1 MEIFWSEKLNL
12 PNKKAFHEFA
22 QKMAN
27 RLMQGFCRYG
37 GPYAKQK
44 YMTRLTLELKEYKK
58 TGNAEHLINIANYA
72 HLEMCTP
79 EHKEFH
85 FDNTVDSA
93 TRKRVF

>member
-1 MEIFWSEKLNL
+1 MEIYWSKKLKLLNEKSFLD
-12 PNKKAFHEFA
+12 FV

-27 RLMQGFCRYG
+27 RIMQGYCRYG
-37 GPYAKQK
+37 NPSKDKK
-44 YMTRLTLELKEYKK
+44 YFTRLLLEAKEYKK

-72 HLEMCTP
+72 HLECFAP
-79 EHKEFH
+79 ENKEFH